1 MVEADG
7 EDAVSIP
14 SAPVAVPPI
23 VVSRAR
29 GDRVVPVWRNELG
42 GLTFRA
48 EPLEGAPRYIKWGPL
63 QNETSMAAE
72 AERLEWAVRYAAVP
86 RVIEHGS
93 DATHEWLVT
102 AALTGESAVAPHW
115 VARPAAAV
123 VAVGRGLRA
132 LHETLPVG
140 DCPFEW
146 GVESRI
152 ANAAG
157 RGIHLPESL
166 RKAPDADKLV
176 VCHGDAC
183 CPNTLID
190 GAGKWSGHVDL
201 GALGVADRW
210 ADIAVASM
218 STEWNYGPGW
228 EDALI
233 DAYGVKPD
241 RERIAYYRDLWN
253 AT

>member
-1 MVEADG
+1 MT
-7 EDAVSIP
+7 IP
-14 SAPVAVPPI
+14 TAPTAVPDI
-23 VVSRAR
+23 VAALAR
-29 GDRVVPVWRNELG
+29 GSRLVPVWRNQLG

-48 EPLEGAPRYIKWGPL
+48 EPASPERAPRYIKWGPL

-72 AERLEWAVRYAAVP
+72 ARRLIWAEQYVAVP
-86 RVIEHGS
+86 HVIEQGD

-102 AALTGESAVAPHW
+102 AALEGESAVAPRW
-115 VARPAAAV
+115 IAEPATAVA
-123 VAVGRGLRA
+123 AVGRGLRA
-132 LHETLPVG
+132 LHDVLPVE
-140 DCPFEW
+140 DCPFDW

-152 ANAAG
+152 VGAAA
-157 RGIHLPESL
+157 RGIRLPDSL
-166 RKAPDADKLV
+166 TETPDADRLV

-183 CPNTLID
+183 CPNTLITA
-190 GAGKWSGHVDL
+190 AGEWSGHVDL

-233 DAYGVKPD
+233 EAYGLEPD